1 MLTLTLLGLAL
12 TLAGTGCACV
22 ALWRDHTQ
30 YGDGPLWPLLAR
42 AWQWL
47 RVQSFRLMPWRRRNA
62 TLQAQSIGVSVSV
75 GTAWATFVG
84 PEIPEDAPLEKQVML
99 LVQRVNNIEKAA
111 RDDRGRHNQD
121 VKAVHDEINKLGE
134 RLDQA
139 DRDVERLAKDA
150 VVGTARLQLSGLLL
164 VGMGTVLMAIPAVL
178 SLL

>member
-1 MLTLTLLGLAL
+1 MGDVRWTGDS
-12 TLAGTGCACV
+12 GGCA
-22 ALWRDHTQ
+22 
-30 YGDGPLWPLLAR
+30 
-42 AWQWL
+42 
-47 RVQSFRLMPWRRRNA
+47 
-62 TLQAQSIGVSVSV
+62 
-75 GTAWATFVG
+75 
-84 PEIPEDAPLEKQVML
+84 LEKQVML